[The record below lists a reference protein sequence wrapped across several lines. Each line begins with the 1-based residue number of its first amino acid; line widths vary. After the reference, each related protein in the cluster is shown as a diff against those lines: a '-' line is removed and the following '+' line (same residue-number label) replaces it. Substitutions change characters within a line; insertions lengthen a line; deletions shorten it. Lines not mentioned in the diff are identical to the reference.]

1 VPGHGEVVVS
11 ERVTNESDRSLEY
24 MWAHHPAF
32 GAPLVAP
39 GTRIRTSATTIFAD
53 TSHDGP
59 GNRLLV
65 SVWVYL
71 LILTAIEVFLTY
83 LQVFRTEVMLLIL
96 MILSAIKAGL
106 IIAYFM
112 HLRFEKT
119 SLILSIIPAGMLVIA
134 LLFAFFPDSY
144 RALAL
149 RP

>member
-1 VPGHGEVVVS
+1 MSHE
-11 ERVTNESDRSLEY
+11 N
-24 MWAHHPAF
+24 A
-32 GAPLVAP
+32 
-39 GTRIRTSATTIFAD
+39 
-53 TSHDGP
+53 HDGP

-71 LILTAIEVFLTY
+71 LILTAIEVFLAY

-96 MILSAIKAGL
+96 MILSVIKAGL

-112 HLRFEKT
+112 HLRFEKL

-144 RALAL
+144 RVLEL